1 MSTYNGGLK
10 GGDRT
15 PHNKTKH
22 DRDDRLVG
30 KREAFE
36 GHRLSGLLSRV
47 LTKWDNPMKQ
57 RHYKKMATDTRCVAP
72 TF

>member
-1 MSTYNGGLK
+1 MYTPNGGLK
-10 GGDRT
+10 GGDQT
-15 PHNKTKH
+15 PHNKTRA
-22 DRDDRLVG
+22 DRDDRFVG

-47 LTKWDNPMKQ
+47 LMKWDNPIKQ
-57 RHYKKMATDTRCVAP
+57 RHYKKMAKDIRCVAP